1 MEKKKQIILGL
12 VGSPN
17 KAGRT
22 NELVS
27 AVLTGAA
34 GVGAAIELVQM
45 SDFVVG
51 PCHDCLPW
59 VCANNLKC
67 TYEDKSFEL
76 LSQKILNCEA
86 MVIGTP
92 VYLGDTSAMVKYL
105 LIKMARVFALSGK
118 LGGIPALGISMA
130 GGSGKGLITG
140 LRPIYHFFR
149 TMQMRA
155 LEPLPA
161 TRYNLEKAKKAA
173 DILGQHLF
181 NMMTERIPF
190 NSPEEC
196 EQWYDRMYF
205 VGENRAEERRL
216 MAAIAYDAIPVDH
229 KQDVEG
235 KLVQA
240 SILNAVGRSLD
251 AQNEIAKVYNSCLG
265 IIDKSAK

>member
-1 MEKKKQIILGL
+1 MKKKQIVLGL

-17 KAGRT
+17 KTGRT

-27 AVLTGAA
+27 AVLAGAA
-34 GVGAAIELVQM
+34 GVGAPTELVQI

-59 VCANNLKC
+59 VCAANLKC
-67 TYEDKSFEL
+67 TYEDKSFDL
-76 LSQKILNCEA
+76 LNQKILNCGA
-86 MVIGTP
+86 LVIGTP

-105 LIKMARVFALSGK
+105 FIKMARVFAQSGK
-118 LGGIPALGISMA
+118 LRGVPVLGISMA
-130 GGSGKGLITG
+130 GGSGNGLITG

-149 TMQMRA
+149 TMQMQA

-161 TRYNLEKAKKAA
+161 TRFNLDKAKKAA
-173 DILGQHLF
+173 EILGQRLA
-181 NMMTERIPF
+181 NMMTERVQF

-205 VGENRAEERRL
+205 LGEDRGNEKRL
-216 MAAIAYDAIPVDH
+216 MAAITYDAIPIERKKDVD
-229 KQDVEG
+229 G

-240 SILNAVGRSLD
+240 SILAAVGRSLD
-251 AQNEIAKVYNSCLG
+251 ATNEISKVYNSCIK
-265 IIDKSAK
+265 IIDEK